1 MGGIEGIRNGAQVG
15 AATGLPSRVLLLAS
29 FDVDEAMYDALLTGS
44 GSVVLNGTAGRQHLS
59 ALRVVEAPDPCPAP
73 VPGHDLSI
81 LTARET
87 EVLELVARG
96 LTNCEIAAEL
106 FVSENTVKTHVVHVL
121 QKLGARDRVQAVV
134 MAYESGLVTPTRR

>member
-1 MGGIEGIRNGAQVG
+1 MGDIEGIRDGVEVG
-15 AATGLPSRVLLLAS
+15 VATGLPSRVLLLAS

-44 GSVVLNGTAGRQHLS
+44 GSVVLNGTTGRQHLS
-59 ALRVVEAPDPCPAP
+59 ALRVVEAPDPCPG
-73 VPGHDLSI
+73 PGHDLSA